1 MSSGNSVNCGEM
13 LFESFKKDRVL
24 NNNSSANKKI
34 LSWLYF
40 EGKYAEWVDVVF
52 KIMFKLMF
60 IKVAQAKRK
69 VNSI

>member
-34 LSWLYF
+34 LS
-40 EGKYAEWVDVVF
+40 
-52 KIMFKLMF
+52 
-60 IKVAQAKRK
+60 
-69 VNSI
+69 